1 MENPR
6 GPNAGALL
14 LLPQGRDCAARGAM
28 GPQPRH
34 RQPAPRQGGA
44 GTLAR
49 PSRPAR
55 APDATPPPR
64 EPGGRRLRPSA
75 IFSAESAQSRQMF
88 TQRPSKDTLI
98 SMFPSTQAA
107 LNTNSFTG
115 PCIHSLMKM
124 CFSFTPRRSL
134 GLLSSSSNRRA
145 AQGPSKVLPHEAGCR
160 QNLCMPAWA

>member
-55 APDATPPPR
+55 APDATPPP
-64 EPGGRRLRPSA
+64 PASPAAGGC
-75 IFSAESAQSRQMF
+75 ESAQSRQMF

-145 AQGPSKVLPHEAGCR
+145 AQGQSKVLPHEAGCR

>member
-55 APDATPPPR
+55 APVATPPPR
-64 EPGGRRLRPSA
+64 EPGGRRLRICPVA
-75 IFSAESAQSRQMF
+75 ADVYA
-88 TQRPSKDTLI
+88 TTKQRHINQYVS
-98 SMFPSTQAA
+98 
-107 LNTNSFTG
+107 LNTSSPQHKLFHRPLYPLLDENVLLLYPTQVIGIAELLIQSKGGTRPVKG
-115 PCIHSLMKM
+115 S
-124 CFSFTPRRSL
+124 TP
-134 GLLSSSSNRRA
+134 
-145 AQGPSKVLPHEAGCR
+145 
-160 QNLCMPAWA
+160 